1 MLRLLIMDFVFFLSA
16 GCELFRILDWSFGVL
31 KATGETEILVCIGS
45 CISIKQLILF

>member
-1 MLRLLIMDFVFFLSA
+1 MDFVFFLSA